1 MKYLILSILTI
12 FSNLSYSQNLVEIEK
27 QLLILVNDER
37 ASRSLTTF
45 ITDSLINNAA
55 KIHAKYLSTIMSF
68 TQVSHTNPNPKY
80 KTASDRI
87 KIGSNLKYSISSE
100 NITAFTYDPTKTD
113 LEIAIQAHTNFMES
127 KYHKMNV
134 LTEGIDVFD
143 KGFISPSHFGHC
155 VVYNERINAIIVVQ
169 MFPSLNYGYA
179 P

>member
-1 MKYLILSILTI
+1 MKYLILLILTI

-27 QLLILVNDER
+27 QLLILVNEER

-68 TQVSHTNPNPKY
+68 QQVSHTNPNPKY
-80 KTASDRI
+80 RKPWDRI
-87 KIGSNLKYSISSE
+87 KIASNLKYGTSSE
-100 NITAFTYDPTKTD
+100 NVTAFTINTPKTD
-113 LEIAIQAHTNFMES
+113 LEIAVQAHTNFMNS
-127 KYHKMNV
+127 KPHKINV

-143 KGFISPSHFGHC
+143 EGFISPSHYGHC

>member
-27 QLLILVNDER
+27 QLLILVNEER

-87 KIGSNLKYSISSE
+87 KIASNSKYDISSE
-100 NITAFTYDPTKTD
+100 NVTAFTYDSTDTD
-113 LEIAIQAHTNFMES
+113 LEIAIQTHNNFMNS

-134 LTEGIDVFD
+134 LTENGDYFNDGIILPRYY
-143 KGFISPSHFGHC
+143 GYC
-155 VVYNERINAIIVVQ
+155 VVYNKKINAIIVVQ
-169 MFPSLNYGYA
+169 MFPRPNYGYA